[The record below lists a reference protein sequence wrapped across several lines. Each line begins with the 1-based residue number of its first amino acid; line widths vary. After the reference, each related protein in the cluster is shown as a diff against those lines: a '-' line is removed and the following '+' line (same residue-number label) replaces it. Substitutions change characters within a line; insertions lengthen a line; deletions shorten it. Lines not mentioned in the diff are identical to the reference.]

1 MTINT
6 NRPVDRLYG
15 EKRLQR
21 LLQTYCQAVGI
32 NNLATAKPQ
41 AWLDLYLHIC
51 DDFWSQR
58 LSIATF
64 SGLSEL
70 LLLPSFE
77 RHLGKLEFVLCL
89 AVDLAYYQR
98 TKDSSAYLSSLAEL
112 MEFYLQHRF
121 QHTRSSPSNSHDA
134 NHD

>member
-1 MTINT
+1 MTTNT
-6 NRPVDRLYG
+6 KLPVDRLYG

-32 NNLATAKPQ
+32 NNLATAQPQ
-41 AWLDLYLHIC
+41 TWLDLYLHIC
-51 DDFWSQR
+51 DDFWSQH

-77 RHLGKLEFVLCL
+77 RRLGRLEFVLCL

-98 TKDSSAYLSSLAEL
+98 TKDNTAYLSSLAEL

-121 QHTRSSPSNSHDA
+121 QHPCSVTNNSSVV
-134 NHD
+134 NHS